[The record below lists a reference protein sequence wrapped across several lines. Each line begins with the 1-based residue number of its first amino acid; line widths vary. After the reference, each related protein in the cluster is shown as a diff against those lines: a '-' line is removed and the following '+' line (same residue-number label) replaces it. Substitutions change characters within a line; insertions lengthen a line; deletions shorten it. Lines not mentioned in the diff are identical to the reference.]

1 MIRTLPSLT
10 LAVGLLAVA
19 TGCTK
24 SSIDVRID
32 GSSTVYPITEAVA
45 VKLRNEQPD
54 IRVTIAKSGTGG
66 GMKKFGKGEID
77 ICDASRE
84 MKEEEATACEAT
96 GIQHDHFMV
105 AYDGIAVCVHP
116 DNDWCDSLTVEQ
128 LKQLY
133 SLDSSIKKW
142 KDLNEAWPDE
152 EIKLFGP
159 GADSGTFDSFNEQ
172 VLGKDAKVRTGYTQ
186 SEEDNVLVNGVKQDK
201 YALGYFGFA
210 YYVENKDAL
219 KVLAIDPG
227 DGNPVTPSIETIRD
241 KTYTPLSRPLLLYV
255 NLKSFDRP
263 KVSDFV
269 KFYLDNADEMAAKV
283 KYVPV
288 AEEID
293 IENQE
298 KFEKLKANVKP
309 ATDEA

>member
-1 MIRTLPSLT
+1 MFRNLPSFA
-10 LAVGLLAVA
+10 LAVGLLAAA

-24 SSIDVRID
+24 SSIDVRVD

-45 VKLRNEQPD
+45 VQIRREQPG
-54 IRVTIAKSGTGG
+54 IRVTVAKSGTGG

-84 MKEEEATACEAT
+84 MKEEEAEACEKA
-96 GIQHDHFMV
+96 GIRYDHFTI

-116 DNDWCDSLTVEQ
+116 ENDWCTTLSVDQ

-133 SLDSSIKKW
+133 SLDSPIKTW
-142 KDLNEAWPDE
+142 KDLNEAWPAE

-159 GADSGTFDSFNEQ
+159 GADSGTFDTFKEQ

-201 YALGYFGFA
+201 YALGYFGYA
-210 YYVENKDAL
+210 YYAENTEAL
-219 KVLAIDPG
+219 KVLSIDPG
-227 DGNPVTPSIETIRD
+227 DGKPVAPSIETIRD
-241 KTYTPLSRPLLLYV
+241 KTYTPLSRPLMLYV
-255 NLKSFDRP
+255 NLESFDRP
-263 KVSDFV
+263 KVAEFL
-269 KFYLDNADEMAAKV
+269 KFYIDNANEQAAKV

-288 AEEID
+288 AEEIGV
-293 IENQE
+293 ENQE
-298 KFEKLKANVKP
+298 KFEKLKSAAKP
-309 ATDEA
+309 SADEV